1 MKREFVEPQRVSAV
15 VMMGKRPRPA
25 HPYMLEKGFMLLSI
39 AGLDELDRR
48 LADRSLGMQAVRVL
62 VAMARS
68 CDYENRVRAGQ
79 KDLAAH
85 LEMDQSAVSKAIR
98 SLITCGMIEAPE
110 SSRGYYRISPRLLWK
125 GSARTLKVALTERQ
139 AA

>member
-1 MKREFVEPQRVSAV
+1 MWGSLAEAGIKTNVLLVAKAPRV
-15 VMMGKRPRPA
+15 A
-25 HPYMLEKGFMLLSI
+25 HPYVGDGFLLLSI
-39 AGLDELDRR
+39 AGLAELDNR

-62 VAMARS
+62 VAMARV

-85 LEMDQSAVSKAIR
+85 LKMDQSDVSKAVR
-98 SLITCGMIEAPE
+98 SLIACKMVEPPE
-110 SSRGYYRISPRLLWK
+110 HSRGYYRISPFLLWK
-125 GSARTLKVALTERQ
+125 GSGRTLKKAMESRQ

>member
-1 MKREFVEPQRVSAV
+1 
-15 VMMGKRPRPA
+15 
-25 HPYMLEKGFMLLSI
+25 MLLSA
-39 AGLDELDRR
+39 AGLDELDLR

-85 LEMDQSAVSKAIR
+85 LGMDQSDVSKAVR
-98 SLITCGMIEAPE
+98 ALVSCGLIEQPE
-110 SSRGYYRISPRLLWK
+110 SSRGYYRISPWLLWK
-125 GSARTLKVALTERQ
+125 GSARTLKQALAERQ

>member
-1 MKREFVEPQRVSAV
+1 MKREVVEPQRVSAYV
-15 VMMGKRPRPA
+15 LMGKRSRPA
-25 HPYMLEKGFMLLSI
+25 HPYLEKGFMLLSV
-39 AGLDELDRR
+39 AGLDELDNR

-62 VAMARS
+62 IAMARS

-79 KDLAAH
+79 KDLAGH
-85 LEMDQSAVSKAIR
+85 LNMDQSDVSKAIR
-98 SLITCGMIEAPE
+98 ALIGCGLVEPPE

-125 GSARTLKVALTERQ
+125 GSARTLKQALTERQ